1 MKEIDEIEL
10 NVAAAGRA
18 LNAEERYALSQ
29 YNNEFNEKIRAGKLS
44 PDDIAKISKQASY
57 YSRFMALVEDDDRST
72 YLFNLDD
79 DWEKLYKNQKEYI
92 DSKR

>member
-10 NVAAAGRA
+10 NVAAAGRT

>member
-10 NVAAAGRA
+10 NGVAAGRA
-18 LNAEERYALSQ
+18 LNAEERYTLSQ

-44 PDDIAKISKQASY
+44 PDDI
-57 YSRFMALVEDDDRST
+57 
-72 YLFNLDD
+72 
-79 DWEKLYKNQKEYI
+79 EKLYKNQKEYI

>member
-18 LNAEERYALSQ
+18 LNSEERYALSQ

-72 YLFNLDD
+72 YLFNFDE

>member
-10 NVAAAGRA
+10 NGVAAGRA
-18 LNAEERYALSQ
+18 LNAEERYTLSQ

-44 PDDIAKISKQASY
+44 PDDIAKISKQAR
-57 YSRFMALVEDDDRST
+57 YSPRVMALVEDDDRST